1 MGLVGI
7 DYRPVAGVSGNHRSD
22 SRNRLRYHQAVML
35 GRDALVALEFL
46 DRVQRAW
53 YCTKCSRRGAG
64 LEGIRIDPESRQ
76 GKGDDR
82 WQWRLG
88 LSVPK
93 TCWRCSSS

>member
-1 MGLVGI
+1 
-7 DYRPVAGVSGNHRSD
+7 
-22 SRNRLRYHQAVML
+22 ML

-82 WQWRLG
+82 
-88 LSVPK
+88 
-93 TCWRCSSS
+93 